1 MWCNFKF
8 EGVLFRSV
16 STYNDVIVY
25 GDVSQC
31 RQSRQ
36 WLSGI
41 ETKLL
46 GGLWFL
52 AKTMLKMDSCLS
64 GAILNLTAFCSIW
77 THIEECSSID
87 TYWSSEKQ
95 HCCLKQLLI
104 EIYFKNFILQV
115 FAYVEEL
122 QSNEKSHREEQID
135 IETDTGRVLWF
146 IILIQY

>member
-1 MWCNFKF
+1 VEGRGASSCQIVFYDGFLLMWCNFKF

-95 HCCLKQLLI
+95 HCCLK
-104 EIYFKNFILQV
+104 
-115 FAYVEEL
+115 
-122 QSNEKSHREEQID
+122 
-135 IETDTGRVLWF
+135 
-146 IILIQY
+146 